1 MGNIE
6 LVFPVLSTTHSIHTS
21 LKYSSSC
28 EILVSPTF
36 AGDAGDHSQEGKSF
50 SCTTAGQGK
59 TTASNGLGCDFSW
72 ACYFFS
78 FLFFTSP
85 FHLMPLQNKMT
96 PVRTNENLIIPF
108 FLSLFFFV
116 LFSFGQAAYLQP
128 VRRLCRSH
136 WRSPPCPSFLFL
148 LIASVAG
155 KGAILQPR
163 SPLLL
168 FTGLWPLTCD
178 RRGCSGSIFI
188 KNQWLS
194 SVFRCAVCVC
204 LCW

>member
-78 FLFFTSP
+78 FLFFYFS
-85 FHLMPLQNKMT
+85 
-96 PVRTNENLIIPF
+96 IPF
-108 FLSLFFFV
+108 DAPTKQDDPSENKWKFDNSILSLSFFFRA
-116 LFSFGQAAYLQP
+116 FFFRPSCIFAASETFVSVSLTFTS
-128 VRRLCRSH
+128 LS
-136 WRSPPCPSFLFL
+136 
-148 LIASVAG
+148 LISV
-155 KGAILQPR
+155 
-163 SPLLL
+163 PLN
-168 FTGLWPLTCD
+168 C
-178 RRGCSGSIFI
+178 
-188 KNQWLS
+188 LS
-194 SVFRCAVCVC
+194 SG
-204 LCW
+204 